1 MSFFKCHAGLIQS
14 SLWTNENLVTKV
26 VWITMLALADR
37 NGEVM
42 SSVPGIAKASGVSL
56 DECVD
61 ALNRLQS
68 PDPWSRTKTMEGRRI
83 QEIDGGWEI
92 INYRFYRELLSDK
105 QKAESSAE
113 RSRRYR
119 ARKKMEGTDS
129 ETEPPF

>member
-14 SLWTNENLVTKV
+14 SLWNNENLVTKV

-61 ALNRLQS
+61 ALNRLKS

-119 ARKKMEGTDS
+119 ARKKIEGTGP

>member
-1 MSFFKCHAGLIQS
+1 
-14 SLWTNENLVTKV
+14 
-26 VWITMLALADR
+26 MLALADR